1 MSTRPDNP
9 LVKSRW
15 SSTTATRTVSPSPL
29 LKDLAPLFFYGPP
42 WRSLYSLPA
51 ERAIGEAGGD
61 LESPSSL
68 QHRPRARRLHREF
81 RSAAGGES
89 RPGSTS
95 RSRR

>member
-1 MSTRPDNP
+1 MSTRPDSP
-9 LVKSRW
+9 LVKSLW

-29 LKDLAPLFFYGPP
+29 LKDLAPLFIYGPP

-68 QHRPRARRLHREF
+68 QHRPRPRRLHREF
-81 RSAAGGES
+81 GSAAAGSS
-89 RPGSTS
+89 RLGHPS
-95 RSRR
+95 RFPR